1 MEESSPRDL
10 NSPDKNCFNPSSC
23 SSPKDENHK
32 AKKREGKED
41 LFKCE
46 KCDYKVKKE
55 ALLKKHMVTKHED
68 HVCKQCNE
76 KVSSFMELLKHV
88 AKYHTTESVEEIE
101 FKEADKNNIN
111 VEVVIQEDKDKRLE
125 SMVDKVSA

>member
-1 MEESSPRDL
+1 
-10 NSPDKNCFNPSSC
+10 
-23 SSPKDENHK
+23 
-32 AKKREGKED
+32 
-41 LFKCE
+41 
-46 KCDYKVKKE
+46 
-55 ALLKKHMVTKHED
+55 MVTKHED
-68 HVCKQCNE
+68 NVCKQCNE

>member
-1 MEESSPRDL
+1 
-10 NSPDKNCFNPSSC
+10 
-23 SSPKDENHK
+23 
-32 AKKREGKED
+32 
-41 LFKCE
+41 
-46 KCDYKVKKE
+46 
-55 ALLKKHMVTKHED
+55 
-68 HVCKQCNE
+68 
-76 KVSSFMELLKHV
+76 MELLKHV